1 MRNKI
6 TRGYEVNY
14 RGGRIVCTTEKSLDS
29 EFWTARGWAEVAQ
42 DSTYARKPINVVEPI
57 FTNEEDAKKELIQL
71 AKNWIEAM
79 T

>member
-29 EFWTARGWAEVAQ
+29 EFWTARGWAEVAKTVLMSQ
-42 DSTYARKPINVVEPI
+42 AYQCCGPNFYERRECQKRTHPARK
-57 FTNEEDAKKELIQL
+57 ELD
-71 AKNWIEAM
+71 
-79 T
+79 

>member
-14 RGGRIVCTTEKSLDS
+14 RGGRIVCTTEKSLDAES
-29 EFWTARGWAEVAQ
+29 WTACGWAEIAQ
-42 DSTYARKPINVVEPI
+42 DSTYARKPINLVDSI